1 MLTGSQRRKI
11 INGVK
16 EKYLK
21 EELDKSDKLR
31 EDLIKFIFDT
41 IVSKLSPEEL
51 KFTKLYRDYAKSCLS
66 LDFRGEI
73 LLKEYPDIGIKI
85 IDYSCPLFNKAVRVS
100 IVGEIDGETIFI
112 PRLFDTWNEFKNK
125 YPDDYKKAIEILK
138 DYVITTKN
146 VGYKI
151 NKLTETLELSGINL
165 TELKNNFV
173 ELYNILKS

>member
-41 IVSKLSPEEL
+41 IVSKLSSEEL

-85 IDYSCPLFNKAVRVS
+85 IDYSDPLFNKAVRVS
-100 IVGEIDGETIFI
+100 IVGG
-112 PRLFDTWNEFKNK
+112 R
-125 YPDDYKKAIEILK
+125 
-138 DYVITTKN
+138 
-146 VGYKI
+146 
-151 NKLTETLELSGINL
+151 
-165 TELKNNFV
+165 
-173 ELYNILKS
+173 